1 MELLTQ
7 IFEACIIPLLGVLTA
22 FAVQYL
28 RAKSKE
34 IIAGLDND
42 TAQEYIEMITNTVTN
57 CVIATNQTY
66 VETLKKQNK
75 FDADAQKVAFEKTLN
90 AVIAVLSDDAK
101 DYIVKTT
108 GDLNTYLTN
117 LIEAK
122 VNENKV
128 VVA

>member
-1 MELLTQ
+1 MELLTE
-7 IFEACIIPLLGVLTA
+7 IFEVCIIPLLGVLTA

-42 TAQEYIEMITNTVTN
+42 AAQEYIKMITDTVTN

-101 DYIVKTT
+101 EYIVKTT

-128 VVA
+128 IVA